1 MPKQTFFNLPDAKKD
16 HIIRAAVEEF
26 SKALYQEISIN
37 HLIKCMEIPTGS
49 FYQYFD
55 DKRDLYFYILSH
67 YLDQMLDESVHDGK
81 HLDILHPNSKSTN
94 TSIFAHTRKS
104 TPYYQEIFVD
114 NFNKAPRDLKREWT
128 FDKLIGSK
136 YMALYNYDLF
146 DSSDIDP
153 YIKENKYL
161 MMGLAMSVSSTLQCF
176 CSRKEDEEKYKELYK
191 LCINVIK
198 TGIINYSPEQLSG
211 H

>member
-1 MPKQTFFNLPDAKKD
+1 MSIKFIHIFPFSDKKLLFYSKLWYNLTVILLKTALHLFSSLQKGISMPKQTFFNLPDAKKD

-94 TSIFAHTRKS
+94 TSIFAHTIRKS
-104 TPYYQEIFVD
+104 LSII
-114 NFNKAPRDLKREWT
+114 LIKRPET
-128 FDKLIGSK
+128 SRENGLLI
-136 YMALYNYDLF
+136 N
-146 DSSDIDP
+146 
-153 YIKENKYL
+153 
-161 MMGLAMSVSSTLQCF
+161 
-176 CSRKEDEEKYKELYK
+176 
-191 LCINVIK
+191 
-198 TGIINYSPEQLSG
+198 
-211 H
+211 

>member
-1 MPKQTFFNLPDAKKD
+1 MPKQTFFNLP
-16 HIIRAAVEEF
+16 HVNIIRAAVEEF
-26 SKALYQEISIN
+26 SKAPYQEISIN

-55 DKRDLYFYILSH
+55 DKRDLYFYILH
-67 YLDQMLDESVHDGK
+67 YRWTRCWMNRPRWKTSGYSPSQNE
-81 HLDILHPNSKSTN
+81 KST
-94 TSIFAHTRKS
+94 
-104 TPYYQEIFVD
+104 TPLFLPAPQINSHYQEIFVD

-153 YIKENKYL
+153 YIKKTNFDDGTGYVGL
-161 MMGLAMSVSSTLQCF
+161 FYLAMF
-176 CSRKEDEEKYKELYK
+176 NAKEDEEKYK
-191 LCINVIK
+191 
-198 TGIINYSPEQLSG
+198 
-211 H
+211 